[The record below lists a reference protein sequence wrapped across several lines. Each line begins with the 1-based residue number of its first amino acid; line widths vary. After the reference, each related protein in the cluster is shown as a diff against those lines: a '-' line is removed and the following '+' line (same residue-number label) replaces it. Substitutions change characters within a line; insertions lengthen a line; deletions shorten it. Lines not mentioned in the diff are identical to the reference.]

1 MPYRNGATRN
11 MIVASPLICS
21 VVLVCSLG
29 DARGQDVGPFEVPP
43 VFRASEAAAGVNL
56 EGPNYRIDDLV
67 YNGGF
72 DNRYSISTSYGTSIV
87 ESYDGLR
94 VRVHELNAIYH
105 MQQVQGT
112 STYANSLKTAAMG
125 PLKTAGSFLVNPVD
139 ATVNVISGVGRF
151 LGGIGDSLTSFGRD
165 DDNVLEALTGFAATK
180 RKFAF
185 EYGID
190 PYSRYEPL
198 QSELKKMAWA
208 GFAGGMTVTA
218 AFIAIPG
225 ALGSALQ
232 ISGTAGQMAALI
244 RDNTPAELD
253 RINGSKLRRMGVH
266 DSLASAFL
274 RNPNFSP
281 THKTY
286 LAGALESM
294 SGVEERQLFIQLATV
309 ADSEELAFYWRRQAE
324 MGAAYHTKISPVK
337 SFGESNGV
345 PFMQRRDGVI
355 VGVFPVDYIS
365 WTQGFAR
372 LNRAT
377 MEDVI
382 HVPGV
387 TGGELWFLGGIS
399 EMTRHNLT
407 AQGWVIFESTR
418 ARLGLN

>member
-1 MPYRNGATRN
+1 MPYRNGTTRN
-11 MIVASPLICS
+11 MILASPLICS
-21 VVLVCSLG
+21 VVLVYSLG
-29 DARGQDVGPFEVPP
+29 DARGQEVGPFEVPP
-43 VFRASEAAAGVNL
+43 VFRASEAAVGVKL

-72 DNRYSISTSYGTSIV
+72 DNRYSILTSYGTSIV
-87 ESYDGLR
+87 ESYDALR
-94 VRVHELNAIYH
+94 VRVHELDAIYH

-112 STYANSLKTAAMG
+112 STYANSLKAAAMG
-125 PLKTAGSFLVNPVD
+125 PLTTAKSFLVSPID

-180 RKFAF
+180 RMFAF

-208 GFAGGMTVTA
+208 GFAGGMTVSA
-218 AFIAIPG
+218 AFMAVPG

-232 ISGTAGQMAALI
+232 ISGMTGQMAALI
-244 RDNTPAELD
+244 RDKTPAELD
-253 RINGSKLRRMGVH
+253 RINGSKLRSMGIH
-266 DSLASAFL
+266 DSLAKTFL

-281 THKTY
+281 LQKTY
-286 LAGALESM
+286 LVGALESM

-337 SFGESNGV
+337 SIGESNGV
-345 PFMQRRDGVI
+345 PFMQRQDGVI

-382 HVPGV
+382 HVPGI

-399 EMTRHNLT
+399 EMTRQKLT